1 MRKGKRKLNQAGMSL
16 VELVVVILIIGI
28 LSAGS
33 GIGIAFFN
41 RMNATSAAEKL
52 ASTLERTRL
61 LTISAAENT
70 IKLVLDK
77 EGTEYYAI
85 VLENDTETDRVK
97 IGNTA
102 LDITVN
108 HGVSSFELTD
118 TSTFTFFYDKSN
130 GAFDSMYTS
139 IVIEGNQTKTVYLV
153 NDTGRC
159 YIE

>member
-1 MRKGKRKLNQAGMSL
+1 MRKGKKKLNQAGMSL

-52 ASTLERTRL
+52 ASALERARL
-61 LTISAAENT
+61 LTISADRTVEL
-70 IKLVLDK
+70 ILDK
-77 EGTEYYAI
+77 EDTEYYAI
-85 VLENDTETDRVK
+85 VKEAGVETDRVK

-102 LDITVN
+102 LDIKVE
-108 HGVSSFELTD
+108 GIELTD
-118 TSTFTFFYDKSN
+118 TLEFTFSYNKSN
-130 GAFDSMYTS
+130 GAFNSAYTNV
-139 IVIEGNQTKTVYLV
+139 VIEGNQTKTVYLV
-153 NDTGRC
+153 RNTGRC

>member
-52 ASTLERTRL
+52 ASALERVRL
-61 LTISAAENT
+61 LTISADRTVE
-70 IKLVLDK
+70 LVLDK
-77 EGTEYYAI
+77 EDTEYYAI
-85 VLENDTETDRVK
+85 IKEAGVETDRVK

-108 HGVSSFELTD
+108 HDVSSYELTD
-118 TSTFTFFYDKSN
+118 TSTFTFSYKKEN
-130 GAFDSMYTS
+130 GAFNSLYTS
-139 IVIEGNQTKTVYLV
+139 VVIEGNQTKTVFMV
-153 NDTGRC
+153 NSTGRC
-159 YIE
+159 FIE

>member
-52 ASTLERTRL
+52 ASALERARL
-61 LTISAAENT
+61 LTISADRSVE
-70 IKLVLDK
+70 LVLDK
-77 EGTEYYAI
+77 EDTEYYAI
-85 VLENDTETDRVK
+85 IKEAGVETDRVK

-102 LDITVN
+102 LNIKVE
-108 HGVSSFELTD
+108 GIELTD
-118 TSTFTFFYDKSN
+118 SLVFTFSYYKAN
-130 GAFDSMYTS
+130 GAFKSAYTNV
-139 IVIEGNQTKTVYLV
+139 VIDGNQTKTVYMV
-153 NDTGRC
+153 NATGRC

>member
-41 RMNATSAAEKL
+41 RMNATSAAEKMVS
-52 ASTLERTRL
+52 ALERTRM
-61 LTISAAENT
+61 LTISAEKDRE
-70 IKLVLDK
+70 IKLVLVK
-77 EGTEYYAI
+77 EDTEYFAI
-85 VLENDTETDRVK
+85 VTEDDVETDRVK

-102 LDITVN
+102 LDIKVE
-108 HGVSSFELTD
+108 GIELTD
-118 TSTFTFFYDKSN
+118 PLKFPFHYNKSN
-130 GAFDSMYTS
+130 GAFNSPYTN
-139 IVIEGNQTKTVYLV
+139 IVIEGNQTKTIYLV
-153 NDTGRC
+153 NATGRC

>member
-1 MRKGKRKLNQAGMSL
+1 MRKGKKKLNQAGMSL

-52 ASTLERTRL
+52 ASALERTRL
-61 LTISAAENT
+61 LTISADTDRDIE
-70 IKLVLDK
+70 LVLDK
-77 EGTEYYAI
+77 EDREYYAI
-85 VLENDTETDRVK
+85 VKEAGVETDRIK

-102 LDITVN
+102 LTIKVE
-108 HGVSSFELTD
+108 GIELTD
-118 TSTFTFFYDKSN
+118 TSVVTFSYNKSN
-130 GAFDSMYTS
+130 GAFNSAYTNV
-139 IVIEGNQTKTVYLV
+139 VIEGNQTKTVYLV
-153 NDTGRC
+153 NATGRC